1 MNKIEIVLD
10 ADVHGI
16 NILEVDRL
24 GLDSTDKKMLLAV
37 INNYG
42 GGPVGLDTL
51 AATIGEESET
61 IEDVYEPYLMQIG
74 FINRTPRGRVVTKLC
89 YDHYGIPFGE

>member
-1 MNKIEIVLD
+1 MLEID
-10 ADVHGI
+10 S
-16 NILEVDRL
+16 L
-24 GLDSTDKKMLLAV
+24 GLDRSDRTMLETV
-37 INNYG
+37 ITHYG

-74 FINRTPRGRVVTKLC
+74 FINRTPRGRIVTRLA
-89 YDHYGIPFGE
+89 YEHFGLPYGETEERK